1 MADAD
6 DLAQESLVKAYM
18 AIDRYKDSGQF
29 KSWLFRIAHNTFL
42 NHVAA
47 QKEYEDLDR
56 VQAECDS
63 DAAFMDKQ
71 RLYAALATLP
81 PKERSALCL
90 YYLNSYSIKEIA
102 SIMECSEDAV
112 KKQLSR
118 GREKLKVRINL

>member
-1 MADAD
+1 MADAN
-6 DLAQESLVKAYM
+6 DLAQETLVKAYM

-29 KSWLFRIAHNTFL
+29 KSWLFKIAHNTFL

-47 QKEYEDLDR
+47 QKELEELDN
-56 VQAECDS
+56 VQAVYVADE
-63 DAAFMDKQ
+63 AIFDKQ
-71 RLYAALATLP
+71 QLYSALAALP
-81 PKERSALCL
+81 PKERSTLCL

-102 SIMECSEDAV
+102 SITGCSEDAV